1 MIGDIIH
8 PLASSNF
15 NDYWYTSILIPNG
28 VAATING
35 TSLPS
40 MTSAVILPIGLSK
53 QSDATGSIFLIG
65 RKKFGATSGYT
76 GTWENPLSND
86 NGNAKGS
93 YSIK

>member
-1 MIGDIIH
+1 MTAEIIH

-15 NDYWYTSILIPNG
+15 NDYWYDAILIPNG

-35 TSLPS
+35 TSLPA
-40 MTSAVILPIGLSK
+40 MGSALILPIGIAK
-53 QSDATGSIFLIG
+53 QSDASGNIFLIG

-86 NGNAKGS
+86 AGNALGT